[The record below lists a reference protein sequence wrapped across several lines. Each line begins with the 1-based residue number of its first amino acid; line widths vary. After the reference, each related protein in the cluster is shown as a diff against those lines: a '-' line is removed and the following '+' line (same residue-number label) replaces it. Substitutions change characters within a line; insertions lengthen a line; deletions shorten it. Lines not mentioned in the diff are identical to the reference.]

1 MERPRP
7 LLRLN
12 RILRTWWPVFVSLT
26 ALCLIATMTFV
37 TYTVVDERR
46 YFAEEAARDRRQD
59 EQMTVLIENQQQAAR
74 ERSEESTRTVS
85 EALGAVESLL
95 VDQFA
100 LHDQNVALKLNDLLH
115 QIAGLLGRPAGTAPN
130 PVHAV
135 NDGSEPAPVVVT
147 PAPTAAP
154 PQPTPTPP
162 ENKQCATRPN
172 HPRC

>member
-12 RILRTWWPVFVSLT
+12 RTLRTWWPVFISLT

-74 ERSEESTRTVS
+74 ERSEESARTVS

-115 QIAGLLGRPAGTAPN
+115 QIASLLGRPAGTAPN

-135 NDGSEPAPVVVT
+135 EQTPASSGGT
-147 PAPTAAP
+147 APTAPAP
-154 PQPTPTPP
+154 PPPTTPDQ
-162 ENKQCATRPN
+162 KVCAKRPSG
-172 HPRC
+172 PRC